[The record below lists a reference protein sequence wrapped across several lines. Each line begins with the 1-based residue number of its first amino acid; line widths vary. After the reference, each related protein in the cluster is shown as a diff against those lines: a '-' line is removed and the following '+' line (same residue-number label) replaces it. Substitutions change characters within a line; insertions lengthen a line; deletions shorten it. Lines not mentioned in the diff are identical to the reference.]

1 MAANARASFIGD
13 YMRGKTAGLSRDQRA
28 ALFREASHAYHR
40 ERHGEGDPPGESDGT
55 DGGGLLTAGLVVL
68 AAVGLWKWL
77 GNKQAFPAQTMPG
90 PTQGTLGGY

>member
-13 YMRGKTAGLSRDQRA
+13 YMRGKTAGLSRDERA

-40 ERHGEGDPPGESDGT
+40 ERHGGEDPPGES
-55 DGGGLLTAGLVVL
+55 GGEDAGSLLTLGLVAL